1 MRRHRDVVVR
11 QLTGWHMPL
20 IAWHRLSGRRVG
32 LMDESIA
39 SSWIRDVAH
48 VFGATAVDL
57 GRHVLDAPMS
67 SPWTELDSLIPSV
80 MGSVPFH
87 AGDSPECSEEDDLWR
102 MSLRREVAKY
112 GLDQLIAVRWARAGH
127 EVVYYG
133 TSTLDPRIGR
143 ALSGRIAA
151 VHVWPNLIDS
161 ALSRITHKVAAKSR
175 RSLASAASG
184 YSRASSVGAE
194 PDSPADVR
202 GRVLFILNRGLN
214 YGDLYRYDQYFSD
227 DAASAF
233 HEENMSYLASKPRTL
248 ENGQHAL
255 GLTQLSSKIPL
266 WRLILAEIQSL
277 SGIRGDRDLTRHREG
292 FYSRATSYT
301 EGIAREFPR
310 VELAIF
316 AFDIQVPIEISVA
329 LRRRGIRSI
338 ASHERPQAGLV
349 PYLTL
354 VADRLLTASPEF
366 SRLLENSPHALVR
379 ECLPCGFWRTD
390 HLVEML
396 AGGRDRVVQRPT
408 VLVLPY
414 ELLGEDVVARMPSEL
429 TVAGFAHFLEDVCA
443 LVEEFPQADFI
454 VRAKTDAWAT
464 DPRVDTVVDVLT
476 SMPNVFVSH
485 DYRTPL
491 ESYRL
496 AGISTMVI
504 GKYTS
509 LVEEALACRIPAI
522 IHDYTHNAHEGM
534 CEMSPYL
541 PAELFI
547 HSRQELLTRARE
559 VLADDGATFRA
570 AWEPRRE
577 KLYGSLSDGRVR
589 DRSMQSATA
598 LLAAFD

>member
-1 MRRHRDVVVR
+1 M
-11 QLTGWHMPL
+11 
-20 IAWHRLSGRRVG
+20 
-32 LMDESIA
+32 
-39 SSWIRDVAH
+39 
-48 VFGATAVDL
+48 
-57 GRHVLDAPMS
+57 
-67 SPWTELDSLIPSV
+67 
-80 MGSVPFH
+80 
-87 AGDSPECSEEDDLWR
+87 
-102 MSLRREVAKY
+102 
-112 GLDQLIAVRWARAGH
+112 
-127 EVVYYG
+127 
-133 TSTLDPRIGR
+133 
-143 ALSGRIAA
+143 
-151 VHVWPNLIDS
+151 
-161 ALSRITHKVAAKSR
+161 
-175 RSLASAASG
+175 
-184 YSRASSVGAE
+184 
-194 PDSPADVR
+194 
-202 GRVLFILNRGLN
+202 
-214 YGDLYRYDQYFSD
+214 
-227 DAASAF
+227 
-233 HEENMSYLASKPRTL
+233 
-248 ENGQHAL
+248 
-255 GLTQLSSKIPL
+255 
-266 WRLILAEIQSL
+266 
-277 SGIRGDRDLTRHREG
+277 
-292 FYSRATSYT
+292 
-301 EGIAREFPR
+301 
-310 VELAIF
+310 AIF